1 MNMNALTPPPS
12 NPGIGREK
20 TSSDAR
26 RRAGGAGG
34 CRAGMGAFGR
44 RDSLA

>member
-26 RRAGGAGG
+26 RRAGG